1 MSNRPSDVIYMSM
14 PLYHSAALAL
24 GMGMAL
30 GFGSKTIIRK
40 KFSARNFFKDCAL
53 YKVTVSLPL
62 GCLEE
67 NTESTFYQL
76 TSWIIKE
83 KLRPRY
89 VCITPKINSSYCIN
103 TSCLPL
109 MPLLTCSPPSTS
121 GRCAATC

>member
-53 YKVTVSLPL
+53 YKVTVSLL
-62 GCLEE
+62 KGCLEE
-67 NTESTFYQL
+67 NATDQL
-76 TSWIIKE
+76 TSWDMRFIASS
-83 KLRPRY
+83 
-89 VCITPKINSSYCIN
+89 NSSWGGGMKMIHMQA
-103 TSCLPL
+103 S
-109 MPLLTCSPPSTS
+109 
-121 GRCAATC
+121 

>member
-62 GCLEE
+62 GYQEE
-67 NTESTFYQL
+67 NTVKSTFYQL

-83 KLRPRY
+83 KLMRFITRAIPR
-89 VCITPKINSSYCIN
+89 
-103 TSCLPL
+103 
-109 MPLLTCSPPSTS
+109 
-121 GRCAATC
+121 

>member
-53 YKVTVSLPL
+53 YKVTVSLL
-62 GCLEE
+62 MGCLED
-67 NTESTFYQL
+67 QL
-76 TSWIIKE
+76 TSWVMRFIASS
-83 KLRPRY
+83 
-89 VCITPKINSSYCIN
+89 NSSWGGGMKMIHMQA
-103 TSCLPL
+103 S
-109 MPLLTCSPPSTS
+109 
-121 GRCAATC
+121 

>member
-83 KLRPRY
+83 KLMRFITRAIPR
-89 VCITPKINSSYCIN
+89 
-103 TSCLPL
+103 
-109 MPLLTCSPPSTS
+109 
-121 GRCAATC
+121 